1 MTKVMLDR
9 YANRVT
15 EASTKVNKESR
26 SVYHVFQAHINLNQR
41 KITARIVQLIPTP
54 LKQSKRHVQTA
65 LLTTSTPN
73 QAKRF
78 VKNVKL
84 EKKLVEASVD
94 HYTACNA
101 NQVRRIQ
108 YQVVRARTAV
118 LDRTTTPTI
127 LFVKVASLES
137 GAMLK
142 D

>member
-1 MTKVMLDR
+1 MLDR

-15 EASTKVNKESR
+15 EASTKENQASR

-41 KITARIVQLIPTP
+41 NKTAHIVQPIPTP

-73 QAKRF
+73 QVKRF

-84 EKKLVEASVD
+84 EKKLAEASMD
-94 HYTACNA
+94 HFTACNA
-101 NQVRRIQ
+101 SQVSKIQ
-108 YQVVRARTAV
+108 YQDVRAWTAV
-118 LDRTTTPTI
+118 LDHTTTPTI
-127 LFVKVASLES
+127 PSVEVALLES
-137 GAMLK
+137 GAILK

>member
-1 MTKVMLDR
+1 MLDR
-9 YANRVT
+9 YASRAT
-15 EASTKVNKESR
+15 KASTKVNQASR

-41 KITARIVQLIPTP
+41 KKTAHIVQPICSP

-84 EKKLVEASVD
+84 EKKLVEASVE
-94 HYTACNA
+94 HFTACNA

-108 YQVVRARTAV
+108 YQVVRAQTAV
-118 LDRTTTPTI
+118 LDRTIIPTI
-127 LFVKVASLES
+127 PSVKVVFLES

>member
-1 MTKVMLDR
+1 MLDR

-26 SVYHVFQAHINLNQR
+26 SVYHVFQAHINRNQR
-41 KITARIVQLIPTP
+41 KETARIVQPIPTP

-73 QAKRF
+73 QVKRF
-78 VKNVKL
+78 AKNVKL

-108 YQVVRARTAV
+108 YQVVRAQTAV
-118 LDRTTTPTI
+118 LDPITAPAI
-127 LFVKVASLES
+127 HGAMVVSLEN

>member
-1 MTKVMLDR
+1 MLDR
-9 YANRVT
+9 YANHAT
-15 EASTKVNKESR
+15 EASTKVNQASR

-41 KITARIVQLIPTP
+41 KETARIVQPIPTP
-54 LKQSKRHVQTA
+54 LKQSKHHVQTA

-73 QAKRF
+73 QVKRF
-78 VKNVKL
+78 AKNVKL
-84 EKKLVEASVD
+84 EKKLAEASVD
-94 HYTACNA
+94 HFTACNA

-118 LDRTTTPTI
+118 LDRTIIPTI
-127 LFVKVASLES
+127 PSVKVVFLES